1 MPGVPGWARFSPAMS
16 TKAEDKDKL
25 LADDD
30 TAPSKAET
38 SAETNEATGGEP
50 SDGLA
55 SKAKGFFAQLGG
67 GSSLAKV
74 PGMPGALPESNLEDG
89 TTGYVTHE
97 LRVALVRAL
106 GEEKAAQVSRI
117 LAQEELGSVNA
128 LAVLTEVEWQEVRA
142 RAGLNLGQVSRLKR
156 ALEEARLRAD
166 LVAPD
171 SKGIPAQVAACCRR
185 CTRPRDASKDPKAKA
200 PLEEV
205 GPPPMN
211 DTTRSLMW
219 CGR

>member
-1 MPGVPGWARFSPAMS
+1 MS
-16 TKAEDKDKL
+16 SSKAEAGKEKL

-38 SAETNEATGGEP
+38 SAESGTAPSKAEGTAGAEL

-67 GSSLAKV
+67 SSLSKT
-74 PGMPGALPESNLEDG
+74 PGMPGNMPKISETNINDG
-89 TTGYVTHE
+89 TTGTGVTHE
-97 LRVALVRAL
+97 LHVALVRAL
-106 GEEKAAQVSRI
+106 GEEKAAQVAPI

-128 LAVLTEVEWQEVRA
+128 LTVLTEVEWQEVRA

-156 ALEEARLRAD
+156 ALEEARLRAN
-166 LVAPD
+166 LVAPE
-171 SKGIPAQVAACCRR
+171 SKGLAGQLAACCRR
-185 CTRPRDASKDPKAKA
+185 CNRPRDDSKMPF
-200 PLEEV
+200 EEV